1 MNVDHN
7 NHEKPT
13 PGPCWIGQKT
23 SWSYRKSRSQL
34 GIYKPEKQVNFSI
47 MRDRGGTRSRTRYC
61 Q

>member
-47 MRDRGGTRSRTRYC
+47 MRDKE
-61 Q
+61 